1 MCYDLLVMLQTDD
14 EHRQPSSIA
23 LSPLLDSNAFDDVTL
38 VKLFRLI
45 RLVRYMRQGASY
57 DNV

>member
-1 MCYDLLVMLQTDD
+1 MLVMLQTDD
-14 EHRQPSSIA
+14 EHHQPSPIA
-23 LSPLLDSNAFDDVTL
+23 LSPLLDSNAFDDITL

-45 RLVRYMRQGASY
+45 RLARYMRQGASY